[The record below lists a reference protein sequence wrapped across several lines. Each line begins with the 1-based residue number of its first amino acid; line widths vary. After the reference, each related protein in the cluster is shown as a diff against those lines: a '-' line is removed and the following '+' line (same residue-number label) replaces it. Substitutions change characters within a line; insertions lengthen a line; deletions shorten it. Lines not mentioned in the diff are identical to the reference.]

1 MAGRMICH
9 MPRLSF
15 ISLKLIEKRFSRPKG
30 SIGFCGA
37 ARNALKKARE
47 ILLKGKAISRPVTPG
62 IRQFGLPSPAFSIG

>member
-1 MAGRMICH
+1 MADRMICH

-47 ILLKGKAISRPVTPG
+47 ILLKGKAISRPVTPE